1 MMNNR
6 YKDAKLQPAHEN
18 ACDCLY
24 YGYGRTVWNKYDLD
38 EQIANEVWNYA
49 KRVLAAGNRY

>member
-1 MMNNR
+1 MR
-6 YKDAKLQPAHEN
+6 SYKLHTKN

-38 EQIANEVWNYA
+38 EQTANEVWNYA